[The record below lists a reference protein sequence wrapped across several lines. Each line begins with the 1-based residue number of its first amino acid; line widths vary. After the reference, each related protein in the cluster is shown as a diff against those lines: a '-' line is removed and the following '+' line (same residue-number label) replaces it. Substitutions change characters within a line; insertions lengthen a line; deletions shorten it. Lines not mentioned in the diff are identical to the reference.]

1 MKHISYDYYKSVDVS
16 GVTFYKVDGEKA
28 KQLFAENDGLP
39 FETKAFCTKN
49 KIKIDAFTP
58 TGWVFKQ
65 MTDYSDIDGLIDNY
79 KRFGQTFMLYSGN
92 NYWDVKATQNGNII
106 KRNTISIAV
115 DLAMHQMVNAGIAS
129 IVDDPD
135 IDNNKKT
142 FVRLPP
148 AAKPSKYDI

>member
-1 MKHISYDYYKSVDVS
+1 
-16 GVTFYKVDGEKA
+16 
-28 KQLFAENDGLP
+28 
-39 FETKAFCTKN
+39 
-49 KIKIDAFTP
+49 
-58 TGWVFKQ
+58 
-65 MTDYSDIDGLIDNY
+65 
-79 KRFGQTFMLYSGN
+79 MLYSGN

-135 IDNNKKT
+135 IDNNKNKKT

-148 AAKPSKYDI
+148 AAKPS